1 MRCPGVRPSVLFLQ
15 KFKSKSVLNEKLK
28 KSTIVIFEKKKGDI
42 ACILGLEELILK
54 SPYYPKSSRVLM
66 QSLTKYS
73 KHFS

>member
-54 SPYYPKSSRVLM
+54 
-66 QSLTKYS
+66 
-73 KHFS
+73 